1 MFGFDEEKPVEL
13 VSQTPE
19 LRAARWVSATARV
32 RVATM
37 LTAGVGVGIAVG
49 LAGQWA
55 YAPLCGWDAAAIV
68 FTLWVWLAVGRMN
81 PSATA
86 AHATRE
92 NPGRAVGDVIV
103 LIAAIASLGGISIAL
118 VRANSSQGIAQDML
132 ALLALASVALSWFTV
147 HTLFM
152 LRYAQLYYT
161 TPHGGVNFNQEGPP
175 RYLDFAY
182 LAFTIGMTFQV
193 SDTDLG
199 KPEIRATALRHAL
212 LSYLFGAVI
221 LAVTINLIAGL
232 GTGGRG

>member
-1 MFGFDEEKPVEL
+1 MCL
-13 VSQTPE
+13 
-19 LRAARWVSATARV
+19 
-32 RVATM
+32 
-37 LTAGVGVGIAVG
+37 AGVGAGIAIG

-55 YAPLCGWDAAAIV
+55 YAPLVGWDVAAVI
-68 FTLWVWLAVGRMN
+68 FTLWVWLAVGQMN
-81 PSATA
+81 SSATG

-92 NPGRAVGDVIV
+92 DPGRAVSDAIV
-103 LIAAIASLGGISIAL
+103 LIAATASLGAISIAL
-118 VRANSSQGIAQDML
+118 VRANSSQGILQDLL

-161 TPHGGVNFNQEGPP
+161 GPDGGIDFNQETSP

-193 SDTDLG
+193 SDTDLN
-199 KPEIRATALRHAL
+199 KPKIRAAALRHAL

-221 LAVTINLIAGL
+221 LAATINLIAGL
-232 GTGGRG
+232 GSGGQG

>member
-1 MFGFDEEKPVEL
+1 MV
-13 VSQTPE
+13 
-19 LRAARWVSATARV
+19 AASARV

-37 LTAGVGVGIAVG
+37 FTAGVIAGIAVG

-55 YAPLCGWDAAAIV
+55 YAPLCGWDVAAIV

-86 AHATRE
+86 RHATRE
-92 NPGRAVGDVIV
+92 DPGRAMGDLIV
-103 LIAAIASLGGISIAL
+103 LIAAIASLGAVSIAL
-118 VRANSSQGIAQDML
+118 VRANSSHGLAQDML
-132 ALLALASVALSWFTV
+132 ALLALASVVLSWFAV

-161 TPHGGVNFNQEGPP
+161 GPNGGVSFNQETPP
-175 RYLDFAY
+175 HYLDFAY

-193 SDTDLG
+193 SDTDLE

-232 GTGGRG
+232 GTGGHG